1 MPCRVLAQVCRLL
14 RCIVSLQ
21 LQQLWRFAERIS
33 IHTCS
38 DVALHANQNFVCA
51 IFRHVVCLFFDAI
64 LLSLLFSV
72 NKAYFF
78 FALCH
83 FYGIFAR
90 NAIQKNRV
98 LVQLL
103 ELYTRKLWK
112 GFSLCLPFGLWFALY
127 FLFSPSFFSRFFIS
141 NSVTNVNGAHFPLF
155 ICFIFQITFWII

>member
-1 MPCRVLAQVCRLL
+1 MKCISLGLIQALIRRGKNAMPCFAQVCRLL

-78 FALCH
+78 LLFATFMAFLQETPYKRIV
-83 FYGIFAR
+83 FSSNYW
-90 NAIQKNRV
+90 N
-98 LVQLL
+98 
-103 ELYTRKLWK
+103 YTRENYEKDLVCVYHL
-112 GFSLCLPFGLWFALY
+112 GCDLLCIFY
-127 FLFSPSFFSRFFIS
+127 FLRHFFLVFS
-141 NSVTNVNGAHFPLF
+141 
-155 ICFIFQITFWII
+155 FQTR